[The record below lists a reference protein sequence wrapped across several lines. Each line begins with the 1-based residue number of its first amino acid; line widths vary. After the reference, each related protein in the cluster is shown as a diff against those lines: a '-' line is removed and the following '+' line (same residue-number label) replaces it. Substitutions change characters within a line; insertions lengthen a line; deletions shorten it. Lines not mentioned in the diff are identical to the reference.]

1 MQTINCCV
9 FRLHIAN
16 SYARREC
23 FIIRTG
29 HQRQSLIQNS
39 QRSIEGHAQED
50 RYQPAGADF
59 PRKIITGIKDRNNS
73 CYAKHA
79 KKKSNV
85 HKILKKAAQKAKR
98 KTESTQSLLNYRF
111 HLGLASFFGLSKR
124 LLTIISWLY
133 KKH

>member
-85 HKILKKAAQKAKR
+85 HKILKKATQKAKR
-98 KTESTQSLLNYRF
+98 KTETYYTKLIKLQVSFGFSIFFWFIKEIINYNLLA
-111 HLGLASFFGLSKR
+111 L
-124 LLTIISWLY
+124 
-133 KKH
+133 

>member
-59 PRKIITGIKDRNNS
+59 PRKIITGKTGTTAGMQNMQR
-73 CYAKHA
+73 
-79 KKKSNV
+79 KSQT
-85 HKILKKAAQKAKR
+85 L
-98 KTESTQSLLNYRF
+98 YRF

-124 LLTIISWLY
+124 LLTIISWLF
-133 KKH
+133 KKHLRVFKHHDLLACVVIL

>member
-85 HKILKKAAQKAKR
+85 HKILKKATQKAKR
-98 KTESTQSLLNYRF
+98 KTETLCTKLIKLQVSFGFSIFFWFIKEIINYNLLV
-111 HLGLASFFGLSKR
+111 L
-124 LLTIISWLY
+124 
-133 KKH
+133 

>member
-1 MQTINCCV
+1 MCCLILPLQTINCCV

-39 QRSIEGHAQED
+39 QRSIEGHAHED

-59 PRKIITGIKDRNNS
+59 PRKS

>member
-59 PRKIITGIKDRNNS
+59 PRKIITGKTGTTAAMQNMQRKSQTFIKFEKGNT
-73 CYAKHA
+73 
-79 KKKSNV
+79 KSEKEN
-85 HKILKKAAQKAKR
+85 
-98 KTESTQSLLNYRF
+98 
-111 HLGLASFFGLSKR
+111 
-124 LLTIISWLY
+124 
-133 KKH
+133 